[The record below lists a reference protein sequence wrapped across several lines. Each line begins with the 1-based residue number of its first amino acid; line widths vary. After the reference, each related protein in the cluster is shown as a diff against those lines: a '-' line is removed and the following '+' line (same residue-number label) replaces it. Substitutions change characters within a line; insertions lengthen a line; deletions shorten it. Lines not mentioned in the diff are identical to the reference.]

1 MAEKKQNAKKAATS
15 KKRTRL
21 SQQDVPSMS
30 LDKSL
35 AIARAI
41 VDNYASKPA
50 SPLQVAKALN
60 VTPTSGPFRMMCGA
74 SVAYGLTKGGY
85 NVDKIELLPLGKR
98 ILKPTKENDD
108 LKAKVEAFSKPRVIS
123 EFINKYNGSPIP
135 RKDIAKNVLE
145 EMDVPSDKA
154 EYVLEMIIEQGEALG
169 IVTTLKNKKY
179 VEIPTNLEELESLP
193 ETNEADEDFEEDYSE
208 ERDESSAD
216 TQEEKPV
223 VDEQLNESK
232 NKKLKRVFVTHGK
245 NRDFIEPIKKLLKF
259 GELEAMVSVEKTS
272 VSVPVP
278 DKVMN
283 DMRSCGAAI
292 IHVEDELKLLDK
304 DAKEH
309 LILNPNVLIEIGA
322 AMALFGRRFILLVKN
337 GVKLPSNL
345 QGLFEVRYDGD
356 TLDGDATIRLLEA
369 INDIK
374 NQKLPD

>member
-1 MAEKKQNAKKAATS
+1 MAEKKQKAKKAATT

-85 NVDKIELLPLGKR
+85 NVDKIELLPLGKQ
-98 ILKPTKENDD
+98 ILKPTTQNDD

-123 EFINKYNGSPIP
+123 EFINKYSGSPIP

-145 EMDVPSDKA
+145 EMDVPADKA
-154 EYVLEMIIEQGEALG
+154 EYVLEMIIDQGEAIG

-179 VEIPTNLEELESLP
+179 IEIPTNLEELEPLP
-193 ETNEADEDFEEDYSE
+193 ESIETDEDFEEEYLE
-208 ERDESSAD
+208 EGAESNSNIP
-216 TQEEKPV
+216 EEKPN
-223 VDEQLNESK
+223 DEVQINESK
-232 NKKLKRVFVTHGK
+232 SKKLKRVFVTHGK
-245 NRDFIEPIKKLLKF
+245 NRGFIEPIKKLLKF

-292 IHVEDELKLLDK
+292 IHVEDEMKLLDK

-337 GVKLPSNL
+337 EVKLPSNL

-356 TLDGDATIRLLEA
+356 TLDGDATIRILEA